1 MPAQLWVKKIA
12 GRTFSSEQFEKII
25 ERLSRNGFHNM
36 NGAINQLA
44 DYLGYKAWLQIE
56 EFEDDKGHRVVL
68 EFIKEF
74 VNGHIY
80 YHIRS
85 VEVS

>member
-12 GRTFSSEQFEKII
+12 GRTFSYEKFAKVI
-25 ERLSRNGFHNM
+25 ERLFENGFVNV

-44 DYLGYKAWLQIE
+44 DYTGYKAWLQIE
-56 EFEDDKGHRVVL
+56 EFEDNNGHKVTL
-68 EFIKEF
+68 EFVKES
-74 VNGHIY
+74 VNGHVY